1 MCLLQLYV
9 GSSQYYTGNSFNQAP
24 ASLETN
30 AINFWKSV
38 SSHSHTVPACLASRG
53 SMNEFVVNVTS
64 FIV

>member
-30 AINFWKSV
+30 AILEKYLKSLP
-38 SSHSHTVPACLASRG
+38 HCP
-53 SMNEFVVNVTS
+53 SMPRLPW
-64 FIV
+64 